1 METNE
6 EVPARIVKTPWNR
19 VVLDSDY
26 EYNPGE
32 SLVEPDQSYT
42 IREIL
47 ERFSR
52 GGAPDVSL
60 GEGRYEVN
68 VPYNEELTETDF
80 MTSPLEEPGVDLAD
94 LDDIRDQAEAKMAS
108 AKAAYKK
115 DKENHAASKQ
125 SQQTDNQQTA

>member
-6 EVPARIVKTPWNR
+6 EVPKRIVKTPWNR

-26 EYNPGE
+26 EYNIGE

-60 GEGRYEVN
+60 GEGRYEVS

-115 DKENHAASKQ
+115 DKENHAVSKQ
-125 SQQTDNQQTA
+125 FQKTENQQTA

>member
-6 EVPARIVKTPWNR
+6 EKPNRVVKTPWNR

-26 EYNPGE
+26 ERNFGE

-60 GEGRYEVN
+60 GKGRYEVA
-68 VPYNEELTETDF
+68 PYNEELRESDF

-94 LDDIRDQAEAKMAS
+94 LDDIRDQAEAMMAS
-108 AKAAYKK
+108 AKAAYRK
-115 DKENHAASKQ
+115 DKENYAANKK
-125 SQQTDNQQTA
+125 SQKTDNQQTA

>member
-6 EVPARIVKTPWNR
+6 EKPKRVVKTPWDR

-26 EYNPGE
+26 EFNFGA

-52 GGAPDVSL
+52 GGAPNVDRGP
-60 GEGRYEVN
+60 GEYMIDTPIN
-68 VPYNEELTETDF
+68 QDLTEEDF
-80 MTSPLEEPGVDLAD
+80 VTSPFEEPGVDLAD

-115 DKENHAASKQ
+115 DKQKYAASKQ
-125 SQQTDNQQTA
+125 PQKAEDQQTA

>member
-1 METNE
+1 MESNE
-6 EVPARIVKTPWNR
+6 EKPKRVVKTPWNR

-26 EYNPGE
+26 EYNFGE

-68 VPYNEELTETDF
+68 TPYNEELKESDF

-115 DKENHAASKQ
+115 DKEKYAASKQ
-125 SQQTDNQQTA
+125 PQKVEDQQTA

>member
-1 METNE
+1 METNG
-6 EVPARIVKTPWNR
+6 EVPKRIVKIPWNR

-26 EYNPGE
+26 EYNFGE

-60 GEGRYEVN
+60 GEGHYEVN

-115 DKENHAASKQ
+115 DKEKYVANKQ
-125 SQQTDNQQTA
+125 PQQAENQQTA

>member
-6 EVPARIVKTPWNR
+6 EKPKRLVKTPWNR
-19 VVLDSDY
+19 VVLVSDY
-26 EYNPGE
+26 EYNFGQ

-52 GGAPDVSL
+52 GGAPNVDRGP
-60 GEGRYEVN
+60 GEYTITTPIN
-68 VPYNEELTETDF
+68 QDLTDADF
-80 MTSPLEEPGVDLAD
+80 VTSPFEEPGVDLAD

-108 AKAAYKK
+108 AKAAYKQ
-115 DKENHAASKQ
+115 DKEKYAASKQ
-125 SQQTDNQQTA
+125 SQQAENQQTA

>member
-6 EVPARIVKTPWNR
+6 EKPKRVVKTPWNR

-26 EYNPGE
+26 EFNFGA

-52 GGAPDVSL
+52 GGAPNVDRGP
-60 GEGRYEVN
+60 GEYTIDTPIN
-68 VPYNEELTETDF
+68 QDLTEEDF
-80 MTSPLEEPGVDLAD
+80 VTSPFEEPGVDLAD

-115 DKENHAASKQ
+115 DKEKYAASKQ
-125 SQQTDNQQTA
+125 PQKAEDQKTA

>member
-6 EVPARIVKTPWNR
+6 EIPKRVVKTPWNR
-19 VVLDSDY
+19 VVLDGDY
-26 EYNPGE
+26 EYNFGQ

-47 ERFSR
+47 ERFTR

-60 GEGRYEVN
+60 GEGRYEVTT
-68 VPYNEELTETDF
+68 PYNEELTESDF

-94 LDDIRDQAEAKMAS
+94 LDDIRDQAESKMAL

-115 DKENHAASKQ
+115 DKEKYAASKQ
-125 SQQTDNQQTA
+125 PHKAEDQQTA

>member
-6 EVPARIVKTPWNR
+6 EKPKRVVKTPWNR

-26 EYNPGE
+26 EFNFGA

-47 ERFSR
+47 DRFSR
-52 GGAPDVSL
+52 GGAPNVDRGP
-60 GEGRYEVN
+60 GEYTIDTPIN
-68 VPYNEELTETDF
+68 QDLTEEDF
-80 MTSPLEEPGVDLAD
+80 VTSPFEEPGVDLAD

-115 DKENHAASKQ
+115 DKEKYAASKQ
-125 SQQTDNQQTA
+125 PQKAEDQQTA

>member
-6 EVPARIVKTPWNR
+6 EKPKRVVKTPWNR
-19 VVLDSDY
+19 VVLASDY
-26 EYNPGE
+26 EFNFGE

-47 ERFSR
+47 ERFTR

-60 GEGRYEVN
+60 GEGRYEVTT
-68 VPYNEELTETDF
+68 PYNEELTESDF
-80 MTSPLEEPGVDLAD
+80 VTSPFEEPGVDLAD
-94 LDDIRDQAEAKMAS
+94 LDDIRDQAKAKMAS

-115 DKENHAASKQ
+115 DKEKYAASKQ
-125 SQQTDNQQTA
+125 PKEAENQQTA

>member
-6 EVPARIVKTPWNR
+6 EKPKRVVKTPWNR
-19 VVLDSDY
+19 VVLDGDY
-26 EYNPGE
+26 EYNFGE

-60 GEGRYEVN
+60 GEGRFDVTT
-68 VPYNEELTETDF
+68 PYNEELTESDF

-94 LDDIRDQAEAKMAS
+94 MDDIRDQAEAKMAS

-115 DKENHAASKQ
+115 DKEKYAESKQ
-125 SQQTDNQQTA
+125 PQKAENQQTA